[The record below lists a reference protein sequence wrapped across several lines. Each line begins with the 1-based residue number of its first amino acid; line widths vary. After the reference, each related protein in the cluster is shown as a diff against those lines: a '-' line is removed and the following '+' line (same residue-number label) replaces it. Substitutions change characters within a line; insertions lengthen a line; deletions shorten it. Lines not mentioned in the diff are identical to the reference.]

1 MNECDGITK
10 CSSMFEVNIIGHVV
24 RFHFD
29 CAHAYVSVCV
39 CVPMYTHACVCV
51 GGGGATA
58 VAMRRW
64 MCWGSS
70 PSDRQIGRAHV

>member
-51 GGGGATA
+51 GGGALQQ
-58 VAMRRW
+58 W
-64 MCWGSS
+64 L
-70 PSDRQIGRAHV
+70 